1 MQVPEMHR
9 GIRVVSPSMVAAAH
23 RLGLEVH
30 VWTVDER
37 EAMERLLSW
46 GVDGIMS
53 DRPDVLAQVMAGA
66 E

>member
-1 MQVPEMHR
+1 
-9 GIRVVSPSMVAAAH
+9 
-23 RLGLEVH
+23 GLEVH